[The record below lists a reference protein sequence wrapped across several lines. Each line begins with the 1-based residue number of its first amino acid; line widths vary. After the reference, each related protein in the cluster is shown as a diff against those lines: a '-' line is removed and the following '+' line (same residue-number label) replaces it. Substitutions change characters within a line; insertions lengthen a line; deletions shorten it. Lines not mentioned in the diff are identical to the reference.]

1 MGDVFLKLF
10 NMSITAGWF
19 ILAVLC
25 IRLFFRKIPKWVNC
39 MLWGA
44 VAVRLVCPF
53 SIESQLSVLP
63 SSEPIKSS
71 TVVEG
76 GDCPKTPERR

>member
-25 IRLFFRKIPKWVNC
+25 IRLVFENSKVGE
-39 MLWGA
+39 LHVVG
-44 VAVRLVCPF
+44 
-53 SIESQLSVLP
+53 SGSSQAGLSVFH
-63 SSEPIKSS
+63 
-71 TVVEG
+71 
-76 GDCPKTPERR
+76 